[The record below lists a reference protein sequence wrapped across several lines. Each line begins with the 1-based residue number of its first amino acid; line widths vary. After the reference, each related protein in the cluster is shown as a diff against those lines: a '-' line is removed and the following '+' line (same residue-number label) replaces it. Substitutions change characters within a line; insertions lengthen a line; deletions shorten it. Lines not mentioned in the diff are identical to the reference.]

1 MQIIDNEEPL
11 GKLEKGWALTIGN
24 FDGVHLGHQQ
34 IIKAAVKACKD
45 NSARGIA
52 VMTFEPHPMVVLHPE
67 KAPGLLMPLE
77 MKKHLLEGLGVDCL
91 IVLTDTLRLLNMSPC
106 DFVEQFFQES
116 LHRSVR

>member
-1 MQIIDNEEPL
+1 MQIIDNKEAL

-34 IIKAAVKACKD
+34 IIKATAKACKD
-45 NSARGIA
+45 NSARGVA

-91 IVLTDTLRLLNMSPC
+91 IVLTDTLRLLNMSPG
-106 DFVEQFFQES
+106 DFVEQF
-116 LHRSVR
+116 LM